1 MHNKDAYLAMSTD
14 CYNCDIQCHFK
25 KTAQLN
31 LVRVRVTGTHGGGS
45 APTPMMRDIK
55 VMPCDGEALLTFT
68 MCQDTRCTQTLVS
81 EEVVSNQVLTVDK
94 HSRKRVRAVNGQKL
108 YNSEMVTF
116 DIEFQGRSL
125 EVLALVS
132 SSIAGEVLLSWQV
145 LQRLGVI
152 QSPAPID
159 RHALGHR

>member
-1 MHNKDAYLAMSTD
+1 M
-14 CYNCDIQCHFK
+14 
-25 KTAQLN
+25 
-31 LVRVRVTGTHGGGS
+31 
-45 APTPMMRDIK
+45 
-55 VMPCDGEALLTFT
+55 
-68 MCQDTRCTQTLVS
+68 
-81 EEVVSNQVLTVDK
+81 
-94 HSRKRVRAVNGQKL
+94 
-108 YNSEMVTF
+108 
-116 DIEFQGRSL
+116 

>member
-94 HSRKRVRAVNGQKL
+94 HPRKRVRAVNGQKL
-108 YNSEMVTF
+108 NNLDDNSILNSRG
-116 DIEFQGRSL
+116 DQWKCWLWCRHQL
-125 EVLALVS
+125 LV
-132 SSIAGEVLLSWQV
+132 
-145 LQRLGVI
+145 RFC
-152 QSPAPID
+152 
-159 RHALGHR
+159 